1 MNENNLQEKNDKT
14 ELQRFKLDYLAK
26 TKKQAIELIRETN
39 FFKDYASSTMLITD
53 EILKPL
59 DCFRNQKKTALDLWD
74 LVNGYELFIELCKE
88 INKKRVFSPT
98 VNTFCHFMGLTN
110 KRFSVMLREEN
121 ERGEFCRY
129 VKDHISEI
137 FMQNMLTEKIPQIPS
152 IFIAKANLDMHE
164 NDPSVANQIIINN
177 EHKSFEQIIKDYQE
191 D

>member
-1 MNENNLQEKNDKT
+1 MNENNLQVKDYKT
-14 ELQRFKLDYLAK
+14 ELQRIKLEYLAN
-26 TKKQAIELIRETN
+26 TKKETISLIRKTN
-39 FFKDYASSTMLITD
+39 FITDYASSTMLITD

-59 DCFRNQKKTALDLWD
+59 DCFRGQKKTALDLWD

-110 KRFSVMLREEN
+110 KRFCVMLREEN

-137 FMQNMLTEKIPQIPS
+137 FMQNMLDEKIPQIPS
-152 IFIAKANLDMHE
+152 IFIAKANLDMRE
-164 NDPSVANQIIINN
+164 NDTTVANIIINN
-177 EHKSFEQIIKDYQE
+177 EHKSFEQIIKEYQE